1 MPFGMMHDKVTNT
14 SHKCSP
20 DFTHSSSSGTNEC
33 CIVVL
38 RKLTNGMSGTIHCD
52 GFWEQKDNTLFS
64 PADDSGRTDNTYN
77 GYNKL
82 LNYYFILLY
91 HSVSK
96 NVFILIVIRERY
108 KNNWMLK

>member
-1 MPFGMMHDKVTNT
+1 MVNNPPK
-14 SHKCSP
+14 
-20 DFTHSSSSGTNEC
+20 
-33 CIVVL
+33 
-38 RKLTNGMSGTIHCD
+38 TIHCD

-96 NVFILIVIRERY
+96 NVFILIVIR
-108 KNNWMLK
+108 KGIKITGCLNNFKRNILGCL